1 MFKFVLPV
9 ALVLGLGACD
19 QGAQLAQQAASSVGA
34 IVGQEIKNQAN
45 AVIDQTV
52 GEASEALAPF
62 GINAS
67 QVSGAIKDKTSSLIS
82 QAMPSNVN
90 WTGLNSLAGKTPN
103 EIGLFTAVSPIDGQL
118 NTLLGEQATA
128 IKAALAGAVLKQDKV
143 LYLLSDQPDQA
154 TWLLIDTANRKLAAG
169 QIVNGQLKNLPS
181 AGEAIQLPS
190 EISALQSKLLK

>member
-67 QVSGAIKDKTSSLIS
+67 QVSGAIKDKAGSLIS

-128 IKAALAGAVLKQDKV
+128 FKAALAGAVLKQDKV
-143 LYLLSDQPDQA
+143 LYLLSDKPDQA
-154 TWLLIDTANRKLAAG
+154 TWLLIDTTNRKLASG
-169 QIVNGQLKNLPS
+169 QIVNGQLKNHAS

-190 EISALQSKLLK
+190 EITALQSKLLK

>member
-1 MFKFVLPV
+1 M
-9 ALVLGLGACD
+9 
-19 QGAQLAQQAASSVGA
+19 
-34 IVGQEIKNQAN
+34 
-45 AVIDQTV
+45 
-52 GEASEALAPF
+52 
-62 GINAS
+62 
-67 QVSGAIKDKTSSLIS
+67 
-82 QAMPSNVN
+82 N
-90 WTGLNSLAGKTPN
+90 WSGLNALAGKTPN

-169 QIVNGQLKNLPS
+169 QIVNGQLKNLPF